1 MMKKKYKILVSSYSL
16 NPVSGSE
23 PGVGWNWAIGISKIN
38 RFNVS
43 VITQKKN
50 KILINKFLQNK
61 NTKIN
66 FIHYDLPYYFGF
78 LKKKWWMTEH
88 KFSYFYYIFWQLGT
102 FLQIKRINSLH
113 KFDIIHQITIGG
125 VRLPSFMGLIN
136 SHFILGPLGGGENI
150 KFALRKQFGIKGIL
164 KSILRDLANLYVKID
179 PLMLLTF
186 FTTKSIYAR
195 TQQTKNLIP
204 KIFHGKTKI
213 LNEVPILD
221 NNKINHKKNN

>member
-1 MMKKKYKILVSSYSL
+1 MKKKYKILISAYST
-16 NPVSGSE
+16 NPFRGSE
-23 PGVGWNWAIGISKIN
+23 PAAGWKWPIGISKIN

-50 KILINKFLQNK
+50 KILINKFLQDK

-66 FIHYDLPYYFGF
+66 FIYYDLPYYFGF

-102 FLQIKRINSLH
+102 FLQIKKINSLH

-150 KFALRKQFGIKGIL
+150 KLALRKQFGIKGFGSPKNI
-164 KSILRDLANLYVKID
+164 S
-179 PLMLLTF
+179 F
-186 FTTKSIYAR
+186 FSREI
-195 TQQTKNLIP
+195 
-204 KIFHGKTKI
+204 
-213 LNEVPILD
+213 
-221 NNKINHKKNN
+221 